1 MEAARV
7 RMIGRDEAM
16 VGVLQIWLQSYD
28 GLLGNILDLL
38 HEIAHILSL
47 AHQVLDDRREKL
59 L

>member
-1 MEAARV
+1 
-7 RMIGRDEAM
+7 M

-47 AHQVLDDRREKL
+47 AHQILDDRREKL